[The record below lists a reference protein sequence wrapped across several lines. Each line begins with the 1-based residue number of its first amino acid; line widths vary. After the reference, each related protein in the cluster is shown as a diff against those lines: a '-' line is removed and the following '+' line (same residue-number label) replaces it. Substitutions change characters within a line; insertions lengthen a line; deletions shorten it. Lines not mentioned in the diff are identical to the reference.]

1 MAILDLQTIHYINL
15 LDGVSGVKTRKCFT
29 YNNSIFFAVPKELI
43 SKAIGQGAINIKKM
57 HERLNKKIK
66 IISEPKGKE
75 DLEKFISDIVEP
87 VSFKQIDIDAN
98 TVVLNAGSQSKAAL
112 IGRNRRRETEL
123 KQIILDNFGMEL
135 KIV

>member
-1 MAILDLQTIHYINL
+1 MAIIDLQTIHYINL

-29 YNNSIFFAVPKELI
+29 YNNAIFFAVPKEMI
-43 SKAIGQGAINIKKM
+43 SRAIGPGAINIKKM
-57 HERLNKKIK
+57 HDKLNKKIK
-66 IISEPKGKE
+66 IIQEPKGVE
-75 DLEKFISDIVEP
+75 DVSKFIEDVVEP
-87 VSFKQIDIDAN
+87 VAFKQVDIEDK

-123 KQIILDNFGMEL
+123 KQIIQDNFGMEL

>member
-1 MAILDLQTIHYINL
+1 MAIIDLQTIRYINL

-57 HERLNKKIK
+57 QDRLNKKIK
-66 IISEPKGKE
+66 IISEPHGKE
-75 DLEKFISDIVEP
+75 DLEKFISDVVEP
-87 VSFKQIDIDAN
+87 VGFKQIDIEGTTAI
-98 TVVLNAGSQSKAAL
+98 LNAGSQNKAAL

-123 KQIILDNFGMEL
+123 KQIILDNFGIEL